1 MRPLWSGL
9 RELWGLFIEDA
20 SLTIGILA
28 CVALA
33 AWAMPRLGPRPTLR
47 GPLLVAALGAVLIEN
62 VLRAA
67 RRARGRR

>member
-1 MRPLWSGL
+1 MRPLWTAL

-28 CVALA
+28 CVGLA
-33 AWAMPRLGPRPTLR
+33 AWAMPRLGTRPALR
-47 GPLLVAALGAVLIEN
+47 GPLLVAALGAVLVEN

-67 RRARGRR
+67 RRGRR

>member
-1 MRPLWSGL
+1 MRPLWTAI

-20 SLTIGILA
+20 SLTIGILS

-33 AWAMPRLGPRPTLR
+33 AWLMPRLGTRPALR
-47 GPLLVAALGAVLIEN
+47 GPLLVAALGAVLLEN

-67 RRARGRR
+67 RRGRR